1 MKKVGAFASIVLGML
16 TAFGPFV
23 TDFYLAV
30 MPEMANYFHTS
41 PSLIALSLTTGMVG
55 LAAGQLF
62 IGPLTDKFGRKKILI
77 ASMALFALA
86 TVGCI
91 VAPDVYTF
99 NAMRVFQGIG
109 GAGGIVIS
117 KSMATDMF
125 TGKPLADFMALLQA
139 INGVAPILAPVIG
152 GTLTNFTTWQG
163 VFLVLLALGVVL
175 LVCCLRL
182 RETLPAERR
191 SQKSIIRTYANL
203 FKVFRSRRFT
213 LATLSNMFMSF
224 AFFAYISSSPFI
236 FQSVYGLSPFQF
248 SLCFGLNAVMIGLGA
263 AAATRFHHANTAM
276 KWGAIDMMVS
286 SVLIA
291 LCHYF
296 HAPLAMLM
304 PCYIYMLVCFGLMQ
318 PVSASI
324 ALDAAREHAGSAS
337 AVFGASLFVA
347 GAVASPLVGLGDIMY
362 SSAAVIAA
370 GSLLCLAITLPL
382 CAAIK
387 QEGMARESSSEH
399 RDM

>member
-1 MKKVGAFASIVLGML
+1 MKQVGVFASITLGML

-30 MPEMANYFHTS
+30 MPEMADFFRTS
-41 PSLIALSLTTGMVG
+41 PSLIALSLTTGMIG

-62 IGPLTDKFGRKKILI
+62 IGPLTDKYGRKKILV

-86 TVGCI
+86 SVGCI
-91 VAPDVYTF
+91 FAPDVYTF
-99 NAMRVFQGIG
+99 NAMRVFQGVG

-139 INGVAPILAPVIG
+139 INGIAPILAPVIG
-152 GTLTNFTTWQG
+152 GSLTNFTTWQG
-163 VFLVLLALGVVL
+163 VFVALLALGVLL

-182 RETLPAERR
+182 KETLPQEKR
-191 SQKSIIRTYANL
+191 SQKNVVDTYANL
-203 FKVFRSRRFT
+203 FKVFRKRRFT

-236 FQSVYGLSPFQF
+236 FQSVYGLTPFQF

-276 KWGAIDMMVS
+276 KWGSIDLMAS

-318 PVSASI
+318 PVTASI
-324 ALDAAREHAGSAS
+324 ALDAAREHAGAAS

-347 GAVASPLVGLGDIMY
+347 GALASPLVGLGDIMF
-362 SSAAVIAA
+362 SSAAVIVA
-370 GSLLCLAITLPL
+370 GSALCLAITLPL
-382 CAAIK
+382 CSAIK
-387 QEGMARESSSEH
+387 REAMGREGRSEA
-399 RDM
+399 